1 MTDWFD
7 LLDASTAPDASLEL
21 RSAEQREI
29 AMRIVP
35 WDVPAITRA
44 GPEVIVR
51 GAFGEVD
58 PSKVV
63 LQLEHEN
70 PPAGKGITYEDRA
83 DGAWMTFKVSKTQ
96 RGDDIL
102 TLAGDG
108 VATGA
113 SITFQDAPDGV
124 ELYRAAGRTMRIVR
138 NAALRAVSTTWR
150 PTWAEA
156 AVQSIRSQGDTT
168 VSETTAQPEAP
179 AIDFGPLIAA
189 IEAQGATQTAALAP
203 LANKVADLEERAR
216 KDIIFPEEKPEEN
229 VRSQIGP
236 WMEVSLKLLSG
247 ERVAQDQLRAWT
259 DIVTTDN
266 LGVVPSAYIDTLIG
280 ITPNRRPFLNSTRR
294 LSLPPVGMHLIV
306 PKIVT
311 PPTTGT
317 QSTEKSLITSTAT
330 SITTATYDSVTI
342 AGGGDLSLQLVKRS
356 GPSFLELYL
365 AELLA
370 SLSKNAEIAAL
381 TAVFVG
387 DSSGGTLDPAN
398 ASFGAA
404 WRNAAAVNQQADTIW
419 LSSEG
424 VAAFIDAKATTTNT
438 PLYSNLAGN
447 FTAGGGPGGTISGLR
462 PVWVPALDTVA
473 GDIDAIIGPSSG
485 FAWTEDGT
493 YTLQVDVPSKA
504 GRDVAVVSMFW
515 FAPLYPT
522 AFTSYTITGS

>member
-7 LLDASTAPDASLEL
+7 LLDASVAPDAALEL
-21 RSAEQREI
+21 RSADRREI

-35 WDVPAITRA
+35 WEVPAITRA
-44 GPEVIVR
+44 GPEVIMR
-51 GAFGEVD
+51 GAFADVD
-58 PSKVV
+58 PSRIV
-63 LQLEHEN
+63 LQLEH
-70 PPAGKGITYEDRA
+70 AGKGITYEDRA
-83 DGAWMTFKVSKTQ
+83 DGAWMTFKVSRTQ

-102 TLAGDG
+102 TLAADG
-108 VATGA
+108 VSAGA
-113 SITFQDAPDGV
+113 SVTFQDVPDGV
-124 ELYRAAGRTMRIVR
+124 ELYRRAGRTLRVVHR
-138 NAALRAVSTTWR
+138 AALRAVSTTWA

-156 AVQSIRSQGDTT
+156 GVQSIRSAPGDTPMP
-168 VSETTAQPEAP
+168 ETTPQPEAP

-189 IEAQGATQTAALAP
+189 IETQGASQTAALAP
-203 LANKVADLEERAR
+203 LVHRLEDLEERSR
-216 KDIIFPEEKPEEN
+216 KELTFPAPKPEEDL
-229 VRSQIGP
+229 RKQIGP

-266 LGVVPSAYIDTLIG
+266 LGVVPDAFIPELIG

-294 LSLPPVGMHLIV
+294 LSLPPAGMQLIV
-306 PKIVT
+306 PKIIT
-311 PPTTGT
+311 PPTTGVQT
-317 QSTEKSLITSTAT
+317 TEKSLIASTAT
-330 SITTATYDSVTI
+330 NITTASFDAVTI

-370 SLSKNAEIAAL
+370 SLSKNAEIQAL
-381 TAVFVG
+381 TALFVG
-387 DSSGGTLDPAN
+387 DSAGGTLDPED
-398 ASFGAA
+398 ASFGTA
-404 WRNAAAVNQQADTIW
+404 WRNAAAVNQTVDTIW

-424 VAAFIDAKATTTNT
+424 IAAFIDAKATTTNT

-462 PVWVPALDTVA
+462 PVHVPALDTVA
-473 GDIDAIIGPSSG
+473 GDIDAIVGPSSG

-493 YTLQVDVPSKA
+493 FTLQVDVPSKA